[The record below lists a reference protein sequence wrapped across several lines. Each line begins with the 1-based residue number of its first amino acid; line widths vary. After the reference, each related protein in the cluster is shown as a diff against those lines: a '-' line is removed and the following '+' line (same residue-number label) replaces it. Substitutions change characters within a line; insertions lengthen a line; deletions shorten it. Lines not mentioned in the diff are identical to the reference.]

1 MDAKRSLRWAGSYF
15 GWTLLFAIVGAL
27 LALGGVYVAVANATQ
42 TAVQGVTVP
51 VPTAASAAG
60 LVLLVLGA
68 AVYRAGKAWALYRT
82 LTGAMEE
89 QLADTYD
96 TEHVKSDI
104 ASVVDDRISDVQHEV
119 QTVKREVRELK
130 PEKQYV
136 DMNED

>member
-104 ASVVDDRISDVQHEV
+104 ASVVDDRLSDVQHEV
-119 QTVKREVRELK
+119 QSVKREVRDLK

>member
-15 GWTLLFAIVGAL
+15 GWTLLFAVVGAL
-27 LALGGVYVAVANATQ
+27 LALGGVYVAFANATQ
-42 TAVQGVTVP
+42 TAVQGIAIP

-60 LVLLVLGA
+60 LVLLALGA

-104 ASVVDDRISDVQHEV
+104 ASVVDDRLSDVQHEV
-119 QTVKREVRELK
+119 QSVKREVRDLK